1 MGQQCLGP
9 LIDEAPATHFVLDSH
24 HLAVLDRFVARAR
37 RHARRT
43 GRQFSGVVVEID
55 SSQPV
60 RVHAPELP
68 ALMLGLE
75 PCIAGETT
83 VFSADRFRA
92 G

>member
-1 MGQQCLGP
+1 MFGP

-24 HLAVLDRFVARAR
+24 HLALLDRFVARAR

-43 GRQFSGVVVEID
+43 GRQFNGVVVEVD
-55 SSQPV
+55 STQPV

-83 VFSADRFRA
+83 TFGADCFRP